1 MNINYQAPLVTDAWV
16 PASKVT
22 SMKQFSTN
30 SMNKLST
37 RVLLFV
43 LLLITTPLAHTANLL
58 FKSNFGSGVSLAAPN
73 GFYTNGAWQGLSG
86 TDKETGY
93 SWPIKAL
100 GANFSGIQLI
110 TSDPIDSSTIGNY
123 ITNEIRQVTGPKG
136 NLVNELFHNVKIK
149 GDLGQAGSQS
159 PLLINRPWTIG
170 DVKDLYITYWFKYES
185 DFPSK
190 LTREVPGAGWR
201 QMFAFKTGGHLDIAG
216 AGDYRIS
223 VVILKG
229 LDGQLYWQTKG
240 DNVAGAFPTRVD
252 YWTIDNHTV
261 AIPVDKWSK
270 FEVYWHRSSGSDGR
284 FWAAVNG
291 EVIADY
297 HGSTMGDYNLPITRI
312 FPNNAYSGGYATVE
326 SHHTGF
332 EMWDGFPCGDGVSCF
347 DADSVAP
354 TVPASLV
361 AALKTTTTTTK
372 VKGRT
377 RTISS
382 ALVTLSWKASS
393 DNIAVAGY
401 NIYRNGTKIA
411 ASTSTSFSDSL
422 GNATGSIYS
431 YTVKAFDAVGN
442 ISTASNEALVVY

>member
-1 MNINYQAPLVTDAWV
+1 MNFNYQVSLATDALV
-16 PASKVT
+16 PTGKV
-22 SMKQFSTN
+22 SPIKQFSTN
-30 SMNKLST
+30 CMIKLSI
-37 RVLLFV
+37 RVMLLI
-43 LLLITTPLAHTANLL
+43 LLLITASLAHTANLL
-58 FKSNFGSGVSLAAPN
+58 FKSNFGAGVSLTSPTDY
-73 GFYTNGAWQGLSG
+73 YTNGAWQYLTG

-100 GANFSGIQLI
+100 GANLSGIQLI

-149 GDLGQAGSQS
+149 GDLGRADSQA
-159 PLLINRPWTIG
+159 PLVINRPWTIG
-170 DVKDLYITYWFKYES
+170 DVNDLYITYWFKYES

-190 LTREVPGAGWR
+190 LTRDVPGAGWR
-201 QMFAFKTGGHLDIAG
+201 DMFAFKTGGYLNDWR
-216 AGDYRIS
+216 GDYRVS

-240 DNVAGAFPTRVD
+240 DNVANGPWPRVD
-252 YWTIDNHTV
+252 YWTIDNHAV
-261 AIPVDKWSK
+261 AVPVDKWSK

-284 FWAAVNG
+284 FWAAING

-297 HGSTMGDYNLPITRI
+297 HGPNMGDYNLPITRI

-354 TVPASLV
+354 TVPSSLL
-361 AALKTTTTTTK
+361 ADRK
-372 VKGRT
+372 
-377 RTISS
+377 S
-382 ALVTLSWKASS
+382 
-393 DNIAVAGY
+393 
-401 NIYRNGTKIA
+401 
-411 ASTSTSFSDSL
+411 
-422 GNATGSIYS
+422 
-431 YTVKAFDAVGN
+431 
-442 ISTASNEALVVY
+442 VV